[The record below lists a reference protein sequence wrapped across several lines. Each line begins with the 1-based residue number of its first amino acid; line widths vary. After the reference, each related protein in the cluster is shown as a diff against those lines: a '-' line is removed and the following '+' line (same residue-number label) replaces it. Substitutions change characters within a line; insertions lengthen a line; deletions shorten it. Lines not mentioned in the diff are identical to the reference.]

1 MAFFLRKMKQ
11 FSLLLCIT
19 SGFALLFSNP
29 SQVFADIYKY
39 VDEEGV
45 WHFTNVRTDNRY
57 KIFMKTA
64 VKNANQFISKYGYL
78 ITQASKQF
86 GIDPHLIKAV
96 IKAESGFDHKAVS
109 EDGAQGLMQLMPET
123 SNDMA
128 VENPFD
134 PQENI
139 FGGVRYLSLMLKRFN
154 NDKRLALAA
163 YNAGPKN
170 VVAYNGIPPFPETRA
185 FVDKVMQ
192 LYSAYRAKK

>member
-1 MAFFLRKMKQ
+1 MKQ
-11 FSLLLCIT
+11 LRLLLGIT
-19 SGFALLFSNP
+19 AGFALLFLNP
-29 SQVFADIYKY
+29 PQVSADIYKY

-45 WHFTNVRTDNRY
+45 WHFTNVRTDSRY
-57 KIFMKTA
+57 RIFMKTA
-64 VKNANQFISKYGYL
+64 VKNANQFISKYGYI

-96 IKAESGFDHKAVS
+96 IKAESGFDHKAIS
-109 EDGAQGLMQLMPET
+109 EDGAQGLMQLMPDT
-123 SNDMA
+123 ATDMA

-170 VVAYNGIPPFPETRA
+170 VENYKGIPPFPETKA

-192 LYSAYRAKK
+192 LYSSYKGKK

>member
-1 MAFFLRKMKQ
+1 M
-11 FSLLLCIT
+11 
-19 SGFALLFSNP
+19 FSNP
-29 SQVFADIYKY
+29 PQVFADIYKY

-64 VKNANQFISKYGYL
+64 VKNAKQFISKYGYL

-109 EDGAQGLMQLMPET
+109 EDGAQGLMQLMPDT

-170 VVAYNGIPPFPETRA
+170 VVDYKGIPPFPDTRA

>member
-1 MAFFLRKMKQ
+1 MKQ
-11 FSLLLCIT
+11 LRLLLGIT
-19 SGFALLFSNP
+19 AGFALLFLNP
-29 SQVFADIYKY
+29 PQVSADIYKY

-45 WHFTNVRTDNRY
+45 WHFTNVRTDSRY
-57 KIFMKTA
+57 RIFMKTA
-64 VKNANQFISKYGYL
+64 VKNANQFISKYGYI

-109 EDGAQGLMQLMPET
+109 EDGAQGLMQLMPDT
-123 SNDMA
+123 ATDMA

-170 VVAYNGIPPFPETRA
+170 VENYKGIPPFPETKA

-192 LYSAYRAKK
+192 LYSSYKGKK

>member
-1 MAFFLRKMKQ
+1 MKQ
-11 FSLLLCIT
+11 LRLLLGIT
-19 SGFALLFSNP
+19 AGFALLFLNP
-29 SQVFADIYKY
+29 PQVSADIYKY

-45 WHFTNVRTDNRY
+45 WHFTNVRTDSRY
-57 KIFMKTA
+57 RIFMKTA
-64 VKNANQFISKYGYL
+64 VKNANQFISKYGYI

-109 EDGAQGLMQLMPET
+109 EDGAQGLMQLMPDT
-123 SNDMA
+123 ATDMA

-170 VVAYNGIPPFPETRA
+170 VENYKGIPPFPETKA

-192 LYSAYRAKK
+192 LYRAYKGKK

>member
-1 MAFFLRKMKQ
+1 MKRLR
-11 FSLLLCIT
+11 LLLSIIAA
-19 SGFALLFSNP
+19 FVLLFPNP
-29 SQVFADIYKY
+29 PRVFADIYKY

-45 WHFTNVRTDNRY
+45 WHFTNVRKGSKYR
-57 KIFMKTA
+57 IFMKTA
-64 VKNANQFISKYGYL
+64 VKNANRFISKYGYL

-86 GIDPHLIKAV
+86 GMDPHFIRAV
-96 IKAESGFDHKAVS
+96 IKAESGFDHQAVS
-109 EDGAQGLMQLMPET
+109 QDGAQGLMQLMPET

-128 VENPFD
+128 VGNPFD
-134 PQENI
+134 PRENI

-170 VVAYNGIPPFPETRA
+170 VADYKGIPPFPETRA

-192 LYSAYRAKK
+192 LYSAYKANK

>member
-1 MAFFLRKMKQ
+1 MKQ
-11 FSLLLCIT
+11 LRLLLGIT
-19 SGFALLFSNP
+19 AGFALLFLNP
-29 SQVFADIYKY
+29 PQVSADIYKY

-45 WHFTNVRTDNRY
+45 WHFTNVRTDSRY
-57 KIFMKTA
+57 RIFMKTA
-64 VKNANQFISKYGYL
+64 VKNANQFISKYGYI

-109 EDGAQGLMQLMPET
+109 EDGAQGLMQLMPDT
-123 SNDMA
+123 ATDMA

-170 VVAYNGIPPFPETRA
+170 VEYYKGIPPFPETKA

-192 LYSAYRAKK
+192 IYSSYKGKK

>member
-1 MAFFLRKMKQ
+1 M
-11 FSLLLCIT
+11 
-19 SGFALLFSNP
+19 LFP
-29 SQVFADIYKY
+29 HPPQVSADIYKY

-57 KIFMKTA
+57 RIFMKTA

-78 ITQASKQF
+78 IKQASKQF

-109 EDGAQGLMQLMPET
+109 VAGAQGLMQLMPQT
-123 SNDMA
+123 SNEMA

-139 FGGVRYLSLMLKRFN
+139 FGGVRYLSLMLKRFK

-170 VVAYNGIPPFPETRA
+170 VVDYKGIPPFRETRT

-192 LYSAYRAKK
+192 LYKAYKGSK

>member
-1 MAFFLRKMKQ
+1 MKQ
-11 FSLLLCIT
+11 LRLLLGIT
-19 SGFALLFSNP
+19 AGFALLFLNP
-29 SQVFADIYKY
+29 SQVSADIYKY
-39 VDEEGV
+39 VDEKGV
-45 WHFTNVRTDNRY
+45 WHFTNVRTDSRY
-57 KIFMKTA
+57 RIFMKTA
-64 VKNANQFISKYGYL
+64 VKNANQFISKYGYI

-109 EDGAQGLMQLMPET
+109 EDGAQGLMQLMPDT
-123 SNDMA
+123 ATDMA

-170 VVAYNGIPPFPETRA
+170 VENYKGIPPFPETRA

-192 LYSAYRAKK
+192 LYSSYKGKK